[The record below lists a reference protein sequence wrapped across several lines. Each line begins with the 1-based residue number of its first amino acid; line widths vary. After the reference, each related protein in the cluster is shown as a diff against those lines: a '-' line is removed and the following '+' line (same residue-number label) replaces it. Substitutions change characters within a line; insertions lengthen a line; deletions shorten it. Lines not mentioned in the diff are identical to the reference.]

1 MESFFF
7 FNTDQV
13 HYLEKNKARD
23 FTKHRPYVSSENET
37 SDYVL
42 TEGVIFFFLSCSFCT
57 LRTGV
62 WRSTDYIFQFLSSF
76 ISFIPS

>member
-1 MESFFF
+1 MKIQKHNTMLHFASWRAFF

-37 SDYVL
+37 SDSVRAL

-62 WRSTDYIFQFLSSF
+62 RMA
-76 ISFIPS
+76 